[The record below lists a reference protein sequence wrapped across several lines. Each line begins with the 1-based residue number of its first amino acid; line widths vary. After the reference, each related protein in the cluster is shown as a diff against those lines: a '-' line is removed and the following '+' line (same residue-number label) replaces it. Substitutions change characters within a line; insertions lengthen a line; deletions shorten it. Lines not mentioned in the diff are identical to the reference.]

1 MDERCG
7 NFARIF
13 LHEFSNKAHAKSSQI
28 YKTSISAETG
38 SLCAMGLDLS
48 SLITDYEQDFSLYAA
63 LFIWIINAN
72 INKGLTAKIMP
83 ANPLSSGTK
92 DMSITPSL
100 IKGSALMLGSALL
113 FASTDIIIKIIG
125 PAFRVWDIAF
135 FRFGGGIILIIILF
149 GWSGN
154 PFKGDSIRLLIIRG
168 ISGALA
174 FLALI
179 AAIQLLPLSSA
190 IVLLYSFPAFAALFS
205 AIIFGERISLL
216 QIACI
221 IGTLTGVG
229 ILLDFTPAGNPLGQI
244 IGLLAGLFAGMA
256 VCLIKK
262 LRETN
267 GPVIIY
273 LYFCLVG
280 GVITFPPFMAGPRL
294 PASAWELLM
303 VLSLIFIFLAA
314 QLLMNQGF
322 KYCKSWEG
330 GLFLSSETLFT
341 SVVGICFLGDPIT
354 WHFWTGGGL
363 IIASVVVL
371 NSAIPRHQP
380 AGG

>member
-1 MDERCG
+1 MKDG
-7 NFARIF
+7 
-13 LHEFSNKAHAKSSQI
+13 
-28 YKTSISAETG
+28 
-38 SLCAMGLDLS
+38 
-48 SLITDYEQDFSLYAA
+48 
-63 LFIWIINAN
+63 
-72 INKGLTAKIMP
+72 TAKIMP
-83 ANPLSSGTK
+83 ANSRTTAPPHSRFSSST
-92 DMSITPSL
+92 

-113 FASTDIIIKIIG
+113 FASTDIIIKIVG

-135 FRFGGGIILIIILF
+135 FRFGGGIILIIIFF

-154 PFKGDSIRLLIIRG
+154 PFKSDNLRLLIIRG
-168 ISGALA
+168 ITGALA
-174 FLALI
+174 FLALVG
-179 AAIQLLPLSSA
+179 AIQLLPLSSA

-205 AIIFGERISLL
+205 AVIFGERISFL
-216 QIACI
+216 QIVCI
-221 IGTLTGVG
+221 IGTLVGVG
-229 ILLDFTPAGNPLGQI
+229 ILLDFSPAGNLLGQA
-244 IGLLAGLFAGMA
+244 IGLIAGMFAGIA

-280 GVITFPPFMAGPRL
+280 GVIALPPFVAGPIL
-294 PASAWELLM
+294 PVSARDIFLVVSLVLL
-303 VLSLIFIFLAA
+303 FLAA

-341 SVVGICFLGDPIT
+341 SVVGICFMGDPVT

-371 NSAIPRHQP
+371 NSTPSRP
-380 AGG
+380 PPGTEG

>member
-1 MDERCG
+1 
-7 NFARIF
+7 
-13 LHEFSNKAHAKSSQI
+13 
-28 YKTSISAETG
+28 
-38 SLCAMGLDLS
+38 
-48 SLITDYEQDFSLYAA
+48 
-63 LFIWIINAN
+63 
-72 INKGLTAKIMP
+72 MP
-83 ANPLSSGTK
+83 ANTPIFSPSNRHFSPSTIRGSS
-92 DMSITPSL
+92 
-100 IKGSALMLGSALL
+100 LMLGSALL
-113 FASTDIIIKIIG
+113 FASTDIIIKVIG

-154 PFKGDSIRLLIIRG
+154 PFKGNNIRLLIIRG

-174 FLALI
+174 FLALVG
-179 AAIQLLPLSSA
+179 AIQLLPLSSA

-205 AIIFGERISLL
+205 AIIFEERVSFL

-221 IGTLTGVG
+221 VGTLIGVG
-229 ILLDFTPAGNPLGQI
+229 VLLDFSPAGNPFGQAM
-244 IGLLAGLFAGMA
+244 GLLAGMFAGMA

-280 GVITFPPFMAGPRL
+280 GIIAFPPFLAGPRL
-294 PASAWELLM
+294 PVSPRDTFLVILL
-303 VLSLIFIFLAA
+303 VLIFLAA

-341 SVVGICFLGDPIT
+341 SVVGICFMGDPVT

-371 NSAIPRHQP
+371 NTTPQSHARRRQEDTRPQGP
-380 AGG
+380 

>member
-1 MDERCG
+1 
-7 NFARIF
+7 
-13 LHEFSNKAHAKSSQI
+13 
-28 YKTSISAETG
+28 
-38 SLCAMGLDLS
+38 
-48 SLITDYEQDFSLYAA
+48 
-63 LFIWIINAN
+63 
-72 INKGLTAKIMP
+72 MP
-83 ANPLSSGTK
+83 ANAALSP
-92 DMSITPSL
+92 PSNRHFSPST
-100 IKGSALMLGSALL
+100 IRGSVFMLGSALL

-125 PAFRVWDIAF
+125 PAFRVWDISF

-154 PFKGDSIRLLIIRG
+154 PFRGNNIRLLIVRG
-168 ISGALA
+168 VSGAMA
-174 FLALI
+174 FLALVG
-179 AAIQLLPLSSA
+179 AIHLLPLSAA

-229 ILLDFTPAGNPLGQI
+229 ILLDFSPAGNPLGQV
-244 IGLLAGLFAGMA
+244 IGLLAGMFAGVA

-280 GVITFPPFMAGPRL
+280 GLIALPPFMAGPRL
-294 PASAWELLM
+294 PASPSDIFL
-303 VLSLIFIFLAA
+303 VVSLIFIFLAA

-341 SVVGICFLGDPIT
+341 SVVGICFMGDPVT
-354 WHFWTGGGL
+354 WHFWAGGGL

-371 NSAIPRHQP
+371 NSTPPKAPL
-380 AGG
+380 